1 MTRMKAWR
9 VVAVAALLI
18 SASPSHSFA
27 QGGEAGSV
35 VMSLE
40 QCLRYAK
47 EHSITLKQ
55 SQLSVDDAEI
65 DTSTAKGAFLPSLS
79 ASVSQGFTNS
89 PFISTDSNK
98 SNYSGS
104 YGVDLS
110 MTLYNGG
117 ENALTLKQSRV
128 STEIAKLGVEQQEDV
143 LEINITQLY
152 VEILYAIE
160 QIEVVKSSIEMRV
173 ASMERGAAMLEVGS
187 INEADYSLLESAVA
201 SERYNLVVAQ
211 TSLSNKYVQ
220 LKQML
225 EIANEMSL
233 EVAATELKMNSI
245 ALAIPS
251 VSTVYAAAMEIRPE
265 ISASLLSVESALLS
279 ERIARAGYLPT
290 VSLSAG
296 IGINHLT
303 GSNYT
308 FNYQLKNNYNHAI
321 GLNISVPIF
330 SKFSNRNSVLQSR
343 NATEWANLN
352 YTDQTKELYQ
362 TIETLHNNAVNAQSM
377 YMVSESK
384 LMALEKSLMLITE
397 RYNVGS
403 KNIIELLTEQD
414 SYRVAS
420 QEFLESKYTLLLN
433 RALLEYYQT
442 GIIKL

>member
-9 VVAVAALLI
+9 VVAVAALVA
-18 SASPSHSFA
+18 SASATQSFA
-27 QGGEAGSV
+27 QGGGGSM
-35 VMSLE
+35 VMDLE
-40 QCLRYAK
+40 QCLSYAK
-47 EHSITLKQ
+47 ENSITLKQ
-55 SQLSVDDAEI
+55 SQLSVDNAEI

-89 PFISTDSNK
+89 PFVSTDSK
-98 SNYSGS
+98 SKYSGS
-104 YGVDLS
+104 YGVDLG

-160 QIEVVKSSIEMRV
+160 QIEVSKQSIDMRV
-173 ASMERGAAMLEVGS
+173 ASMERGAAMLELKS
-187 INEADYSLLESAVA
+187 INAADYALLESAVA

-220 LKQML
+220 LKQLL
-225 EIANEMSL
+225 EIANDMTL
-233 EVAATELKMNSI
+233 EVAATELEINSI

-251 VSTVYAAAMEIRPE
+251 IGEVYAAAMEIRPE
-265 ISASLLSVESALLS
+265 ISSSLLSIESAQLS
-279 ERIARAGYLPT
+279 ERIARSGYLPT

-308 FNYQLKNNYNHAI
+308 FNYQLKNSYNHAI
-321 GLNISVPIF
+321 GLNVSVPIF
-330 SKFSNRNSVLQSR
+330 SKFSTRNSVLQSK
-343 NATEWANLN
+343 NATQWANLN

-362 TIETLHNNAVNAQSM
+362 TIETLHNNATNAQSM
-377 YMVSESK
+377 YMVAESK
-384 LMALEKSLMLITE
+384 LKALEKSLMLITE

-403 KNIIELLTEQD
+403 RDIIELLTEQD
-414 SYRVAS
+414 SYRIAS
-420 QEFLESKYTLLLN
+420 QDFLESKYTLILN